1 MNNPNINP
9 KTIVPPVRNLT
20 NRSPLR
26 RGFLLILLTLALA
39 LFAISQTSQAVT
51 PLPDEGY
58 PNGNTGEGHGGL
70 FSLTTGSSNTAI
82 GLGTLIDSTTSNR
95 ALWLRRYNGPDNG
108 SDSAQAIAVSPDGT
122 KVFVTGYSDGVD
134 PGFSFDYAT
143 VAYDVATGRKLW
155 LNRYNGSVC
164 TDAAAAL
171 AVSLDGT
178 KVFVTGFSGCLGTED
193 YATVA
198 YDSGTGQELWVRRY
212 VGPGHGEKHSNDEA
226 YAVAVSPDG
235 SKVFVTGASMG
246 IGFNSDYATLAY
258 DVTLNSTVPSG
269 EAWSVRLNRTHD
281 PNTGVT
287 YTWIAG
293 RHSFTNLSPFDV
305 KVTDANTPG
314 VLVLQPT
321 GSTSVIEPTTT
332 VILGQLP

>member
-95 ALWLRRYNGPDNG
+95 ALWLRRYDGPTGDP
-108 SDSAQAIAVSPDGT
+108 DEAYAVAVNPDGSR
-122 KVFVTGYSDGVD
+122 VFVTGR
-134 PGFSFDYAT
+134 SFGLLGEGRDYAT
-143 VAYDVATGRKLW
+143 VAYD
-155 LNRYNGSVC
+155 
-164 TDAAAAL
+164 AA
-171 AVSLDGT
+171 
-178 KVFVTGFSGCLGTED
+178 
-193 YATVA
+193 
-198 YDSGTGQELWVRRY
+198 TGQELWVRRY

-226 YAVAVSPDG
+226 YAVAVSP
-235 SKVFVTGASMG
+235 
-246 IGFNSDYATLAY
+246 
-258 DVTLNSTVPSG
+258 
-269 EAWSVRLNRTHD
+269 
-281 PNTGVT
+281 
-287 YTWIAG
+287 
-293 RHSFTNLSPFDV
+293 
-305 KVTDANTPG
+305 
-314 VLVLQPT
+314 
-321 GSTSVIEPTTT
+321 
-332 VILGQLP
+332 